1 MRPDSAG
8 DPGESILKLDVAKRL
23 GEFELRCSAAFGPGI
38 TAVFGPSGSGKTTL
52 LNCVAGLARPDRGE
66 IEVLGRTV
74 YSSSRR
80 VNVPPERRGIGYVF
94 QDSALF
100 PHLSVRENIRYGHRL
115 TPEAGRV
122 VSLERVVD
130 LLRLE
135 PLMDRGVLDL
145 SGGEGQRVALAR
157 ALAASPRLL
166 LLDEPISS
174 LDLAFRGL
182 ILRYLKQVRD
192 ELSIPMVYVSHSMS
206 EVMALADDVLALRD
220 GAQIAQGRP
229 STVLANPGLSR
240 TADYAALENL
250 IDADVVGKRADGW
263 QAELDAGGSRL
274 LAPGVEAEP
283 GERVTV
289 SIQGIG
295 HTGRAGRPR
304 PNQRPER
311 AAGGGRRD
319 SPPGPARGALRGRG
333 GADDGRDHT
342 GRAGVAGPVRGRPGV
357 SHHQEHEHRR
367 AGAGQGTRFVGM
379 TGAQEGNRTPTP
391 LREADFK
398 SAASAVSPPGH
409 VGKTR
414 TL

>member
-192 ELSIPMVYVSHSMS
+192 ELSIPMVYVSHSIS

-240 TADYAALENL
+240 TSDYVALENL

-289 SIQGIG
+289 SI
-295 HTGRAGRPR
+295 RASDILV
-304 PNQRPER
+304 
-311 AAGGGRRD
+311 ALD
-319 SPPGPARGALRGRG
+319 VPARISAQNVLPGVVDEIHPQGPRVVLFVDAGARMMAEITPDALGSLGLSVGDRVYLIIKSTSIVALEPYRGR
-333 GADDGRDHT
+333 
-342 GRAGVAGPVRGRPGV
+342 V
-357 SHHQEHEHRR
+357 S
-367 AGAGQGTRFVGM
+367 
-379 TGAQEGNRTPTP
+379 
-391 LREADFK
+391 
-398 SAASAVSPPGH
+398 
-409 VGKTR
+409 
-414 TL
+414 

>member
-240 TADYAALENL
+240 TSDYVALENL

-289 SIQGIG
+289 SI
-295 HTGRAGRPR
+295 RASDILV
-304 PNQRPER
+304 
-311 AAGGGRRD
+311 ALD
-319 SPPGPARGALRGRG
+319 VPARISAQNVLPGVVDEIHPQGPRVVLFVDAGARMMAEITPDALGSLGLSVGDRVYLIIKSTSIVALEPGRGR
-333 GADDGRDHT
+333 
-342 GRAGVAGPVRGRPGV
+342 V
-357 SHHQEHEHRR
+357 S
-367 AGAGQGTRFVGM
+367 QG
-379 TGAQEGNRTPTP
+379 
-391 LREADFK
+391 
-398 SAASAVSPPGH
+398 
-409 VGKTR
+409 
-414 TL
+414 

>member
-1 MRPDSAG
+1 MRPDRAG
-8 DPGESILKLDVAKRL
+8 DPGESILKLDIAKRL

-100 PHLSVRENIRYGHRL
+100 PHMSVRENIRYGHRL

-135 PLMDRGVLDL
+135 PLMDRGVSDL

-192 ELSIPMVYVSHSMS
+192 ELSIPMVYVSHSIS

-220 GAQIAQGRP
+220 GGQIAQGRP
-229 STVLANPGLSR
+229 STVLADPGLSR

-250 IDADVVGKRADGW
+250 IDADVVGRRADGW

-274 LAPGVEAEP
+274 LAPMVEAEP
-283 GERVTV
+283 GERITV
-289 SIQGIG
+289 SI
-295 HTGRAGRPR
+295 RASDILV
-304 PNQRPER
+304 
-311 AAGGGRRD
+311 ALD
-319 SPPGPARGALRGRG
+319 VPARISAQNVLPGVVDEIHPQGPRVVLFVDAGARMMAEITPDALGSLGLSVGDRVYLIIKSTSIVALEPGRGRG
-333 GADDGRDHT
+333 
-342 GRAGVAGPVRGRPGV
+342 
-357 SHHQEHEHRR
+357 S
-367 AGAGQGTRFVGM
+367 QG
-379 TGAQEGNRTPTP
+379 
-391 LREADFK
+391 
-398 SAASAVSPPGH
+398 
-409 VGKTR
+409 
-414 TL
+414 